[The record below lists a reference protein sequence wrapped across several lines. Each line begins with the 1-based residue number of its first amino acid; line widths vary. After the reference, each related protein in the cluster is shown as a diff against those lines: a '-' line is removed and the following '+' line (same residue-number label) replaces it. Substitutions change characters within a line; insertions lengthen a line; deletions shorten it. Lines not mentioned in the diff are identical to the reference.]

1 MSAQVVPLTAGVES
15 AQMAEVEVVV
25 LSTEPVDFRHDQAA
39 ALCLGLDR
47 LLDIV

>member
-1 MSAQVVPLTAGVES
+1 MPGQVVPLTAGVES